1 MYINT
6 FNTHKASTSTF
17 NRKKVLIGAL
27 SKILW
32 ILIYTYV
39 KIVELYCIYNI
50 NNRHR
55 KISPGSCNAMLEVV
69 QCSQPSLDCVSCCCC
84 AVAGAAMRG
93 CLAQPPH
100 PGSSTA
106 SPGSVTIHNNITIS
120 TNISGHLSVPPPIA
134 ASHCTISAYRHSAAV
149 VEMYNR

>member
-1 MYINT
+1 MSVT
-6 FNTHKASTSTF
+6 FEYP
-17 NRKKVLIGAL
+17 L
-27 SKILW
+27 SKLDINIHQYSQGIYKAPSPKYYEYWSTPMLKLW
-32 ILIYTYV
+32 
-39 KIVELYCIYNI
+39 NSI
-50 NNRHR
+50 NNKHRHHQEAAVLVTSVR
-55 KISPGSCNAMLEVV
+55 TQEVV

-106 SPGSVTIHNNITIS
+106 SPGPPLITIS
-120 TNISGHLSVPPPIA
+120 QSARISSHLSVPPPIA